1 MKMVSAYIHSFML
14 EKVTDSLRDKH
25 IHGVTVVD
33 CCGFGRQTAND
44 SPHYLDADVR
54 IGFAKKKKIEIVRT
68 DDDLPNVVAIIRES
82 ARTGRHGDGKIFVS
96 SILDAI
102 DIRTETSGDNIL

>member
-1 MKMVSAYIHSFML
+1 MKMVFAYIQSFML
-14 EKVTDSLRDKH
+14 EKVTDSLREKH

-44 SPHYLDADVR
+44 SPHYLDKEAR
-54 IGFAKKKKIEIVRT
+54 IGVAEKKKIEIVCT
-68 DDDLPNVVAIIRES
+68 DDDWSKIVAIIRES

-102 DIRTETSGDNIL
+102 DIRTERSGDNIL